1 MIGDSWDGHGAPPS
15 THPQE
20 PSAPRRIAV
29 VTGSRAEFGLLRPV
43 MQAVQKR
50 SDLELFVIAA
60 GSHLVL
66 PATTFHE
73 VKREF
78 TIAEIVPMQ
87 NAGQTGRGED
97 VQSVARGV
105 GRFGRAFEKLGPDWV
120 VVLGDRI
127 EAFAAATAAAIGGW
141 ALAHIHGGDRAEGVA
156 DESMRHAI
164 TKLAHLHFPATALSA
179 SRIVRMGEDQTRV
192 HLVGSPA
199 VDAIHTIA
207 PLTLEA
213 YNELGAPTAL
223 FLMHPV
229 GRTNEAEEAAAAAAL
244 EALHGERVLALT
256 PNLDPGRDGIHRA
269 LKHVGVRTIE
279 NLPREQFVGLL
290 KRLACLRPTPG
301 VLVGNS
307 SAGLIEAAAVKLPVV
322 DIGPRQN
329 GRERCGNVVHVDRE
343 VAEDVVRAVAAA
355 RAVGPDSYTH
365 PYGDGHAGERIA
377 EVLARTNPHGP
388 GMTRKRCVY

>member
-1 MIGDSWDGHGAPPS
+1 MIGDSWDGHGALPS
-15 THPQE
+15 TNADV
-20 PSAPRRIAV
+20 PSAPRRVAV

-43 MQAVQKR
+43 MKAIER
-50 SDLELFVIAA
+50 RPDLELLVVAA

-66 PATTFHE
+66 PASTFHE

-78 TIAEIVPMQ
+78 AVAEIVPMQ
-87 NAGQTGRGED
+87 TAGQTGRAED
-97 VQSVARGV
+97 VQSVSRGV
-105 GRFGRAFEKLGPDWV
+105 GRFGRAFEKLQPDWV

-127 EAFAAATAAAIGGW
+127 EAFAAATAAAVGGW

-192 HLVGSPA
+192 HFTGSPA
-199 VDAIHTIA
+199 VDALHTIA

-213 YNELGAPTAL
+213 YRDLGEPTVL

-229 GRTNEAEEAAAAAAL
+229 GRTNEAEEAGAAAAL
-244 EALHGERVLALT
+244 EAVRGERVLALT
-256 PNLDPGRDGIHRA
+256 PNLDAGRDGVIRA
-269 LKHVGVRTIE
+269 LKHAGVRTLE
-279 NLPREQFVGLL
+279 NLPREQFIALL
-290 KRLACLRPTPG
+290 KRLAALRPTPG
-301 VLVGNS
+301 AMVGNS

-343 VAEDVVRAVAAA
+343 LSEEVA
-355 RAVGPDSYTH
+355 RALAQARGVGPDSYTH
-365 PYGDGHAGERIA
+365 PYGDGHAGERVA
-377 EVLARTNPHGP
+377 EVLAKTNPHEP
-388 GMTRKRCVY
+388 GLTRKRCVY